1 MFLKHDL
8 LFSCVHHMYA
18 FGIFFKHLF
27 SACECN
33 GFLMM
38 SIKFENEIV
47 DLLLCPTAQ
56 DNFRYIR
63 LRELLYNVRYEV
75 HYDQIQDTLQIL
87 MLACSELEKFKEWKT
102 RPLESKKC
110 VSLKMIVLCALVLY
124 LAAVSILFRIAN
136 PIPK

>member
-1 MFLKHDL
+1 
-8 LFSCVHHMYA
+8 
-18 FGIFFKHLF
+18 
-27 SACECN
+27 
-33 GFLMM
+33 M

>member
-1 MFLKHDL
+1 
-8 LFSCVHHMYA
+8 MYA
-18 FGIFFKHLF
+18 FDIFFKHLLH
-27 SACECN
+27 ACITV
-33 GFLMM
+33 LSLRM
-38 SIKFENEIV
+38 SIKFENEVV

-87 MLACSELEKFKEWKT
+87 MLACSELEKFKEWKL

-110 VSLKMIVLCALVLY
+110 VSLKNIILFGLILY
-124 LAAVSILFRIAN
+124 VIFILFRIVV
-136 PIPK
+136 